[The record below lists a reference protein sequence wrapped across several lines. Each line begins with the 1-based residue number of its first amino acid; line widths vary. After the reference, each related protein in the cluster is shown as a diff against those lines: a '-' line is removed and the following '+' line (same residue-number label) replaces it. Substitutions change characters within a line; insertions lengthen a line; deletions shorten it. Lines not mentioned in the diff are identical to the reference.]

1 LSAQPPRRL
10 RVAPVELAGNLVR
23 LTPMQAADAPA
34 LAAVG
39 LDPELWRWIPTPVT
53 SAEDMRAYVQAA
65 LDEARLGTALPFT
78 IRSIATGETIGST
91 RFANVRAEDLGL
103 EIGWTWF
110 ASSWQR
116 TGANSETKLLM
127 LTHAFETLGAVR
139 VELKTDRL
147 NTRSRRAIERLGA
160 VEEGVF
166 RKHRVL
172 AHQGRIRDTVYY
184 SIVDEEWPGI
194 KARLAGMLAAREQ
207 NVRKD
212 GGRVGSGGEL

>member
-1 LSAQPPRRL
+1 
-10 RVAPVELAGNLVR
+10 VAPVELAGTLVR

-39 LDPELWRWIPTPVT
+39 LDQELWRWIPTPVT
-53 SAEDMRAYVQAA
+53 SAEDMRVYVETA
-65 LDEARLGTALPFT
+65 LDEGRRGDALPFT
-78 IRSIATGETIGST
+78 IRSIATGETIGAT

-110 ASSWQR
+110 APPWQR

-147 NTRSRRAIERLGA
+147 NTQSRRAIERLGA

-166 RKHRVL
+166 RKHRVV
-172 AHQGRIRDTVYY
+172 AHQGRFRDTIYY
-184 SIVDEEWPGI
+184 SIVDEEWPSI
-194 KARLAGMLAAREQ
+194 KTHLTGMLAARAEG
-207 NVRKD
+207 VRKD
-212 GGRVGSGGEL
+212 RG